1 MPTTGLA
8 TAWSE
13 AQDSLDCSFSGRHS
27 EADLS
32 KLGDELGISAG
43 PTDAEAAAAA
53 AAVQPRDGK
62 MLPTNNGAG
71 DITDGGRVQ
80 NLSASTSA
88 AVAAA
93 AAAAAASAAAAA
105 ASAGEGEGTN
115 GPATEEGEGGAD
127 PAHRRNKDN
136 RASFDG
142 YDFNT
147 LRKVGSLRMGGAPKN
162 QGSVPEL
169 AAARSMDARGSKPP

>member
-1 MPTTGLA
+1 MQNTGLA
-8 TAWSE
+8 TTSSE
-13 AQDSLDCSFSGRHS
+13 AQDSLDCSPSGRHN

-53 AAVQPRDGK
+53 QPRDGSTT
-62 MLPTNNGAG
+62 LTNDSAG
-71 DITDGGRVQ
+71 DMPDSGPV
-80 NLSASTSA
+80 LKSSASTSA

-93 AAAAAASAAAAA
+93 AAAA
-105 ASAGEGEGTN
+105 GEGEGADDS
-115 GPATEEGEGGAD
+115 ATGKGEGGA
-127 PAHRRNKDN
+127 PPLHRSNKDH

-147 LRKVGSLRMGGAPKN
+147 LRKVGSLRMGGGPKN
-162 QGSVPEL
+162 QGGVPEL
-169 AAARSMDARGSKPP
+169 AAVRSIGARGYKPT